1 MKIMRSK
8 PGHEVI
14 LANYYQ
20 ANEAHLKKWSPLM
33 PRSHHSVA
41 SWTLRL
47 IEREIE
53 FIDNSSVH
61 FIATSDSETQV
72 IGTCSISNIVRGV
85 FQSCHI
91 GYSVHRS
98 FEGQGRMQELAQYTV
113 DYVFTELKLHRII
126 ANYMPENRRSE
137 ALLNRLGF
145 EREGYAKR
153 FLQIDGEW
161 EDHVLNSL
169 INKNYVG

>member
-8 PGHEVI
+8 PGHEII

-33 PRSHHSVA
+33 PRTHHSVA

-47 IEREIE
+47 IEREE
-53 FIDNSSVH
+53 EYMDGSSVH
-61 FIATSDSETQV
+61 FIGTNDSESQV
-72 IGTCSISNIVRGV
+72 IGTCSISNVVRGV
-85 FQSCHI
+85 FQSCHM
-91 GYSVHRS
+91 GYSVDRS
-98 FEGQGRMQELAQYTV
+98 FEGQGRMKELAEHAIE
-113 DYVFTELKLHRII
+113 YVFVELKLHRII
-126 ANYMPENRRSE
+126 ANHMPANKRSE
-137 ALLNRLGF
+137 GLLKRLGF

-153 FLQIDGEW
+153 FLQIDGDW

-169 INKNYVG
+169 INENYVG

>member
-1 MKIMRSK
+1 MKIIQSK
-8 PGHEVI
+8 LGHEII

-20 ANEAHLKKWSPLM
+20 ANELHLQKWSPLM

-47 IEREIE
+47 MEREKE
-53 FIDNSSVH
+53 FEEGSSVH
-61 FIATSDSETQV
+61 FIATNESETIV
-72 IGTCSISNIVRGV
+72 IGTCSIGSIVRGV

-91 GYSVHRS
+91 GYSIDKN
-98 FEGQGRMQELAQYTV
+98 FEGQGKMYRLAEHTIDYAFKELN
-113 DYVFTELKLHRII
+113 LHRII
-126 ANYMPENRRSE
+126 ANHMPTNLRSE
-137 ALLNRLGF
+137 ALLRRLGF

-153 FLQIDGEW
+153 FLQINGEW

-169 INKNYVG
+169 LNKNYNG

>member
-1 MKIMRSK
+1 
-8 PGHEVI
+8 
-14 LANYYQ
+14 
-20 ANEAHLKKWSPLM
+20 M
-33 PRSHHSVA
+33 PRTHHSVA

-47 IEREIE
+47 TEREKE
-53 FIDNSSVH
+53 FMDNCSVH
-61 FIATSDSETQV
+61 FIGVNDLETEV

-85 FQSCHI
+85 FQSCHM
-91 GYSVHRS
+91 GYSVDKD
-98 FEGQGRMQELAQYTV
+98 FEGQGRMQELAQYTI
-113 DYVFTELKLHRII
+113 DFVFAELKLHRII
-126 ANYMPENRRSE
+126 ANHMPENKRSE

-169 INKNYVG
+169 INKDYPG

>member
-8 PGHEVI
+8 PGHEII

-20 ANEAHLKKWSPLM
+20 ANAAHLKRWSPLM
-33 PRSHHSVA
+33 PRTHHSVA

-47 IEREIE
+47 IERERE
-53 FIDNSSVH
+53 FSDSSSVH
-61 FIATSDSETQV
+61 FIATNESESQV

-85 FQSCHI
+85 FQSCHM
-91 GYSVHRS
+91 GYSVDIGS
-98 FEGQGRMQELAQYTV
+98 EGQGRMQVLAQHTI
-113 DYVFTELKLHRII
+113 DYVFAELKLHRII
-126 ANYMPENRRSE
+126 ANHMPENKRSE
-137 ALLNRLGF
+137 ALLERLGF

-169 INKNYVG
+169 INKNYAG

>member
-14 LANYYQ
+14 LAKYYQ
-20 ANEAHLKKWSPLM
+20 ENKAHLKKWSPLM
-33 PRSHHSVA
+33 PRTHHSVA

-53 FIDNSSVH
+53 FVDNSSVH
-61 FIATSDSETQV
+61 FIATNDSETQI

-85 FQSCHI
+85 FQSCHM
-91 GYSVHRS
+91 GYSMDRN
-98 FEGQGRMQELAQYTV
+98 FEGQGKMRELAEHTIE
-113 DYVFTELKLHRII
+113 YVFAELKLHRII
-126 ANYMPENRRSE
+126 ANHMPENKRSE
-137 ALLNRLGF
+137 ALLKRLGF

-169 INKNYVG
+169 INKDYAG

>member
-8 PGHEVI
+8 PGHEII

-20 ANEAHLKKWSPLM
+20 ENEIHLKKWSPLI
-33 PRSHHSVA
+33 PQGHHSVA

-47 IEREIE
+47 IERDKEYLE
-53 FIDNSSVH
+53 GSSVH
-61 FIATSDSETQV
+61 FIGTNASETQV
-72 IGTCSISNIVRGV
+72 IGICSVSNIVRGV

-91 GYSVHRS
+91 GYSVDKS
-98 FEGQGRMQELAQYTV
+98 FEGQGRMQEIAQYAIE
-113 DYVFTELKLHRII
+113 YVFTELKLHRII
-126 ANYMPENRRSE
+126 ANHMPGNRRSE

-153 FLQIDGEW
+153 YLQIDGEW

-169 INKNYVG
+169 INKNYIG

>member
-8 PGHEVI
+8 PSHEKI

-20 ANEAHLKKWSPLM
+20 ENETHLKKWSPLM
-33 PRSHHSVA
+33 PRAHHSVA

-53 FIDNSSVH
+53 FMDSSSVH
-61 FIATSDSETQV
+61 FITTTDSETQV

-85 FQSCHI
+85 FQSCHM
-91 GYSVHRS
+91 GYSVDRN
-98 FEGQGRMQELAQYTV
+98 FEGLGIMQELAQYTIE
-113 DYVFTELKLHRII
+113 YVFDELKLHRII
-126 ANYMPENRRSE
+126 ANHMPQNKRSE
-137 ALLNRLGF
+137 ALLKRLGF

-169 INKNYVG
+169 INKNYAG

>member
-8 PGHEVI
+8 PGHEII

-47 IEREIE
+47 LEREKE
-53 FIDNSSVH
+53 FVEDSSVH
-61 FIATSDSETQV
+61 FIGSNEAQTHV
-72 IGTCSISNIVRGV
+72 LGTCSISNIVRGV
-85 FQSCHI
+85 FQSCHM
-91 GYSVHRS
+91 GYSVDRN
-98 FEGQGRMQELAQYTV
+98 FEGQSKMFELVQYAI
-113 DYVFTELKLHRII
+113 DYAFSELKLHRII
-126 ANYMPENRRSE
+126 ANHMPENKRSE
-137 ALLNRLGF
+137 ALLRRLGF

-153 FLQIDGEW
+153 FLQIDGKW

-169 INKNYVG
+169 INKNYAE

>member
-8 PGHEVI
+8 PGHEII

-20 ANEAHLKKWSPLM
+20 VNEAHLKKWSPLM
-33 PRSHHSVA
+33 PRTHHCVA

-47 IEREIE
+47 IEREDE
-53 FIDNSSVH
+53 FIDNNSVH
-61 FIATSDSETQV
+61 FIATNDSENQV

-85 FQSCHI
+85 FQSCQL
-91 GYSVHRS
+91 GYSVDKS
-98 FEGQGRMQELAQYTV
+98 FEGQGRMHKLAQYTIE
-113 DYVFTELKLHRII
+113 YVFAEFRLHRII
-126 ANYMPENRRSE
+126 ANHMPENKRSE
-137 ALLNRLGF
+137 ALLKRLGF
-145 EREGYAKR
+145 EREGYAKC

-169 INKNYVG
+169 INKNYPG